1 MGNTGVNSKS
11 YKSSGGK
18 LSNPTGKKVVGQ
30 PSLSSSSSSSSASK
44 NNSSSTTTSTS
55 SSSSSGSISEKKALL
70 KRVESGDSAAV
81 TEYNSKYGASA
92 PGGNDQAN
100 SIIKRNAELIAS
112 GEAVTVGGKI
122 YVNSPE
128 NTALT
133 KALAEQNRINEE
145 ANQNQYDELNSI
157 LDETSQVDLSKSTDL
172 VGQLITSLQEKEELP
187 SLVDTYNKK
196 RQEMGIDE
204 LESNLSDLDAQINDL
219 DAEFSSTVEGTE
231 QQRAPM
237 GSIRRNL
244 SETELQYNRQRGKLL
259 AEKTSLANELS
270 MKYSTIETMVS
281 LMGQD
286 ITNAQNEYNSR
297 FSQALQLTN
306 LLNDMEDQKV
316 NNARAGLQV
325 MTNLLKEGNIDY
337 SQLSDIQKADI
348 RKMEITAGMPSGM
361 TEFIKVATANPIVSY
376 LSQYTNENG
385 DLIQPVATRSADG
398 TVSIKNIN
406 IGREL
411 SNSDD
416 SSNESENYTSGNT
429 GMRTDRHNNPIA
441 VAVTKNGTNQFT
453 KALDNA
459 GIKWSYGDAFSD
471 NSKMVTIKINGDG
484 IEASRVILSE
494 TNAIQGWYIKST
506 GKSILKKYKVTD
518 NEDFKNLSVEEQ
530 DAIIKGIYIAEGG
543 SGELFNPKSSTSS
556 SSKAI
561 SKAEFIQILKEKSG
575 GQLPGN
581 TVVDTMY
588 QAYLAQL

>member
-55 SSSSSGSISEKKALL
+55 SSSSSGSISEKQALL